1 VQRRRRV
8 LFAFALRPREAQRDR
23 PRERGRDQK
32 STSAVDALD
41 VFATL
46 SHLFVNFG
54 GNIPEFLNHR
64 AVWFRSQVG
73 TVPASLTSPSRDVIE
88 PAKDDWLDMAASAT
102 ELEEMLIKHA
112 DGHHNSPEFCR
123 CRHNLGYCRLKSRVG
138 RSALDRL
145 TAAAS

>member
-1 VQRRRRV
+1 VCRARAGGFD
-8 LFAFALRPREAQRDR
+8 LPSHCR
-23 PRERGRDQK
+23 PRERGQDQK

-73 TVPASLTSPSRDVIE
+73 AVPASLTSPSRDVIE
-88 PAKDDWLDMAASAT
+88 PTKDYWLDMAALAT
-102 ELEEMLIKHA
+102 ELEKMLIKHA
-112 DGHHNSPEFCR
+112 DGHHNSPDF
-123 CRHNLGYCRLKSRVG
+123 
-138 RSALDRL
+138 
-145 TAAAS
+145 AATGTT

>member
-1 VQRRRRV
+1 
-8 LFAFALRPREAQRDR
+8 LPSHCR
-23 PRERGRDQK
+23 PRERGQDQK

-73 TVPASLTSPSRDVIE
+73 AVPASLTSPPRDVIE
-88 PAKDDWLDMAASAT
+88 SAKDYWLDMAALAT
-102 ELEEMLIKHA
+102 ELEKMLIKHA
-112 DGHHNSPEFCR
+112 DGHHNSPDF
-123 CRHNLGYCRLKSRVG
+123 
-138 RSALDRL
+138 
-145 TAAAS
+145 AATGTT

>member
-1 VQRRRRV
+1 
-8 LFAFALRPREAQRDR
+8 LSTAGTRPR
-23 PRERGRDQK
+23 

-73 TVPASLTSPSRDVIE
+73 AVPASLTSPSRDVIE
-88 PAKDDWLDMAASAT
+88 PTKDYWLDMAALAT
-102 ELEEMLIKHA
+102 ELEKMLIKHA
-112 DGHHNSPEFCR
+112 DGHHNSPDF
-123 CRHNLGYCRLKSRVG
+123 
-138 RSALDRL
+138 
-145 TAAAS
+145 AATGTT

>member
-1 VQRRRRV
+1 MFVGGQTSKHCDRAKRNAIDRGN
-8 LFAFALRPREAQRDR
+8 EAKTK
-23 PRERGRDQK
+23 K

-46 SHLFVNFG
+46 AHLFVNFG

-88 PAKDDWLDMAASAT
+88 PAKDYWLDMAASAT
-102 ELEEMLIKHA
+102 ELEKMLIKHA
-112 DGHHNSPEFCR
+112 DGHHNSPDF
-123 CRHNLGYCRLKSRVG
+123 V
-138 RSALDRL
+138 
-145 TAAAS
+145 AADTT

>member
-1 VQRRRRV
+1 MCAERA
-8 LFAFALRPREAQRDR
+8 LFAFALSTG
-23 PRERGRDQK
+23 ERGQDQK

-73 TVPASLTSPSRDVIE
+73 LRVDRRVPA
-88 PAKDDWLDMAASAT
+88 
-102 ELEEMLIKHA
+102 
-112 DGHHNSPEFCR
+112 
-123 CRHNLGYCRLKSRVG
+123 
-138 RSALDRL
+138 
-145 TAAAS
+145 